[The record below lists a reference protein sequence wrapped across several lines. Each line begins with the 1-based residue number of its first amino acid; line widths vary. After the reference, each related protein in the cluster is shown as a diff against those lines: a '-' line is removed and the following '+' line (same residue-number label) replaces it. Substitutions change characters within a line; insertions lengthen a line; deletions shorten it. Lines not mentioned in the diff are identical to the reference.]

1 MRRKKEFKYHPSC
14 ALKEAMIFFSSFHS
28 NSDGK
33 FHLTMTITLEF
44 NDDDHDGL
52 EMEMSEK
59 DLQGCQI
66 KVNRVSCLNK

>member
-1 MRRKKEFKYHPSC
+1 
-14 ALKEAMIFFSSFHS
+14 MIFSPFHS

-44 NDDDHDGL
+44 NDDHDGL

-59 DLQGCQI
+59 KYSDP
-66 KVNRVSCLNK
+66 NLNKPFQNIKNKEL